1 MTSAGAEPAVPGP
14 PPSASPRLSARIAL
28 AVALGACSALYV
40 VAFAWANPDFVSDFD
55 QVWGAARALLA
66 GDNPYDAVGP
76 GRQYP
81 WRWPLYYPLPAV
93 ILTTPLAVVPVVA
106 ARAVFAGVSAAL
118 LAWAMTRDGFARWP
132 LFLSIS
138 FVTAIELTQWSP
150 LLTAA
155 MLMPSLGWLAVTKPN
170 LGAVMAAHAESNRTL
185 FILGGGSLMLL
196 AVSFAI
202 QPGWVADWL
211 EKVRSA
217 PHFKAPIGRPFGFV
231 LLLALLR
238 WRRPEARLL
247 AALALVPQTPTFY
260 DHVFVF
266 AVARTFRESLT
277 LTVCTFAVFF
287 VIGFNAPLPSFD
299 AWGDLLAR
307 ATVYLIYL
315 PALVIVLRRPNT
327 GNVPD
332 LLTRFEQVVRAGATR
347 ASAGLRR

>member
-1 MTSAGAEPAVPGP
+1 MTSAGAESAVPSAPADAP
-14 PPSASPRLSARIAL
+14 PRRSARIAL
-28 AVALGACSALYV
+28 AAALGVCSALYV

-55 QVWGAARALLA
+55 QVWGAARALVA
-66 GDNPYDAVGP
+66 GDNPYEAVGP

-93 ILTTPLAVVPVVA
+93 ILATPLAPLPVVA

-118 LAWAMTRDGFARWP
+118 LAWAITRDGFARWP

-185 FILGGGSLMLL
+185 FILVGGSLALL
-196 AVSFAI
+196 VVSFAV
-202 QPGWVADWL
+202 QPGWVGDWL

-217 PHFKAPIGRPFGFV
+217 PHFKAPVVRPFGVV

-266 AVARTFRESLT
+266 AVARTFRESLA
-277 LTVCTFAVFF
+277 LTVCTFVVFF

-315 PALVIVLRRPNT
+315 PALVMVLRRPNT
-327 GNVPD
+327 GHVPEF
-332 LLTRFEQVVRAGATR
+332 LTRFEQFVRAGATR
-347 ASAGLRR
+347 ALAGFRR

>member
-1 MTSAGAEPAVPGP
+1 VHP
-14 PPSASPRLSARIAL
+14 PTTAPSPPRRSARLAL
-28 AVALGACSALYV
+28 AVALGVCSAVYV
-40 VAFAWANPDFVSDFD
+40 VAFAWANPDFTSDFD
-55 QVWGAARALLA
+55 QVWGAARALVA

-93 ILTTPLAVVPVVA
+93 ILTTPLAALPVVA
-106 ARAVFAGVSAAL
+106 ARAVFSGVSAAL
-118 LAWAMTRDGFARWP
+118 LAWAITRDGFARWP
-132 LFLSIS
+132 LLLSIS
-138 FVTAIELTQWSP
+138 FVTAIELSQWSP

-170 LGAVMAAHAESNRTL
+170 LGAAMAAHAESNRAL
-185 FILGGGSLMLL
+185 LMLVGGSLLL
-196 AVSFAI
+196 VAASFAV

-211 EKVRSA
+211 DKVRSA
-217 PHFKAPIGRPFGFV
+217 PHFKAPVVRPFGFA

-266 AVARTFRESLT
+266 TVARTFRESLA

-315 PALVIVLRRPNT
+315 PALVMVLRRPNT
-327 GNVPD
+327 GDVPE
-332 LLTRFEQVVRAGATR
+332 LVSRFEQLVRAGTTR
-347 ASAGLRR
+347 ALAGFRR